1 MKILKNTLLVL
12 ITLAVSTSLASAQ
25 DEGESSPLKISGWAD
40 VYYRYNFADSLNN
53 YTSFTNSQNSFELG
67 MISLKAEHS
76 FGKVGIV
83 GDLGF
88 GKRAEEFSY
97 NDENTRLAIKQ
108 LYISYA
114 PAANFKLTAGSWAT
128 HMSYEVVDAPFN
140 RNYSTS
146 YMFSYGPFFH
156 TGLKG
161 EVTVGKSV
169 FMLGIVNPTDL
180 KSANFSKKYL
190 IGQYSVALANDK
202 VKLYLNA
209 HAGKLTTTLKN
220 NQFELVTTGMVS
232 DKFSLGYHAT
242 IASYQAEANGSW
254 ESYWGTALY
263 LNYDP
268 VSSFGLTLRTEYL
281 EDKKALL
288 TPLSAPLAGTP
299 GGNIIAATLSGNI
312 RINSLT
318 FIPEFRVENAS
329 KEIFY
334 KNTGT
339 GTKNTASALLAAVY
353 KF

>member
-1 MKILKNTLLVL
+1 MIKKILTIIIVH
-12 ITLAVSTSLASAQ
+12 AATSYVHAQ
-25 DEGESSPLKISGWAD
+25 DSTGVSSGLKISGWAD
-40 VYYRYNFADSLNN
+40 VYDRYNFADSLNN
-53 YTSFTNSQNSFELG
+53 YTSFTNSQNSFQLG

-97 NDENTRLAIKQ
+97 NDENTMLAIKQ
-108 LYISYA
+108 LYISYT

-128 HMSYEVVDAPFN
+128 HMGYEVVDAPFN

-161 EVTVGKSV
+161 EFTVGKSV

-209 HAGKLTTTLKN
+209 HAGKLATTSKN
-220 NQFELVTTGMVS
+220 NQFELVTVGMVN

-242 IASYQAEANGSW
+242 IASYQAETNGSW

-268 VSSFGLTLRTEYL
+268 VNSFGLTLRTEYL

-288 TPLSAPLAGTP
+288 APLSVPLAGGAP

-339 GTKNTASALLAAVY
+339 GTTNTASALLAAVY

>member
-1 MKILKNTLLVL
+1 MIKKILT
-12 ITLAVSTSLASAQ
+12 IIMHTATSYVYAQ
-25 DEGESSPLKISGWAD
+25 DSAGVSSGLKISGWAD
-40 VYYRYNFADSLNN
+40 VYDRYNFADSLNN
-53 YTSFTNSQNSFELG
+53 YTSFTNSQNSFQLG

-97 NDENTRLAIKQ
+97 NDENTMLAIKQ
-108 LYISYA
+108 LYISYT
-114 PAANFKLTAGSWAT
+114 PAANFKLTAGSWGT
-128 HMSYEVVDAPFN
+128 HMGYEVVDAPFN

-161 EVTVGKSV
+161 EFTVGKSV

-209 HAGKLTTTLKN
+209 HAGKLATTSKN
-220 NQFELVTTGMVS
+220 NQFELVTAGIVN

-242 IASYQAEANGSW
+242 IASYQTETNGSW
-254 ESYWGTALY
+254 KSYWGTALY

-268 VSSFGLTLRTEYL
+268 VNSFGLTLRTEYL

-288 TPLSAPLAGTP
+288 APLSVPLAGGAP

-339 GTKNTASALLAAVY
+339 GTTNTASALLAAVY

>member
-1 MKILKNTLLVL
+1 MIKKILTIIIVH
-12 ITLAVSTSLASAQ
+12 AATSYVHAQ
-25 DEGESSPLKISGWAD
+25 DSTGVSSGLKISGWAD
-40 VYYRYNFADSLNN
+40 VYDRYNFADSLNN
-53 YTSFTNSQNSFELG
+53 YTSFTNSQNSFQLG

-97 NDENTRLAIKQ
+97 NDENTMLAIKQ
-108 LYISYA
+108 LYISYT

-128 HMSYEVVDAPFN
+128 HMGYEVVDAPFN

-161 EVTVGKSV
+161 EFTVGKSV

-209 HAGKLTTTLKN
+209 HAGKLATTSKN
-220 NQFELVTTGMVS
+220 NQFELVTVGMVN

-242 IASYQAEANGSW
+242 IASYQAETNGSW

-268 VSSFGLTLRTEYL
+268 VNSFGLTLRTEYL

-288 TPLSAPLAGTP
+288 APLSVPLAGGAP
-299 GGNIIAATLSGNI
+299 GCNIIAATLSGNI

-339 GTKNTASALLAAVY
+339 GTTNTASALLAAVY

>member
-1 MKILKNTLLVL
+1 MIKKILTIIVH
-12 ITLAVSTSLASAQ
+12 AATSYVHAQ
-25 DEGESSPLKISGWAD
+25 DSTGVSSGLKISGWAD
-40 VYYRYNFADSLNN
+40 VYDRYNFADSLNN
-53 YTSFTNSQNSFELG
+53 YTSFTNSQNSFQLG

-97 NDENTRLAIKQ
+97 NDENTMLAIKQ
-108 LYISYA
+108 LYISYT

-128 HMSYEVVDAPFN
+128 HMGYELVDAPFN

-161 EVTVGKSV
+161 EFTVGKSV

-209 HAGKLTTTLKN
+209 HAGKLATTSKN
-220 NQFELVTTGMVS
+220 NQFELVGTAIVCN
-232 DKFSLGYHAT
+232 KFSLGYHAT
-242 IASYQAEANGSW
+242 IASYQAETNGSW
-254 ESYWGTALY
+254 KSYWGTALY

-268 VSSFGLTLRTEYL
+268 VNSFGLTLRTEYL

-288 TPLSAPLAGTP
+288 APLSVPLAGGAP

-339 GTKNTASALLAAVY
+339 GTTNTASALLAAVY